1 MGISK
6 IVEKMYGCSDQ
17 SLCIPGTLGLKEMC
31 VLFFFFIFVQNML
44 TCALMRTLLDSTSP
58 VIFFQQISTTDHQST
73 PLF

>member
-31 VLFFFFIFVQNML
+31 PFFFHF
-44 TCALMRTLLDSTSP
+44 CAKYVHMCIDENLA
-58 VIFFQQISTTDHQST
+58 
-73 PLF
+73 

>member
-6 IVEKMYGCSDQ
+6 MAEKVYGCSDQ
-17 SLCIPGTLGLKEMC
+17 SLCIPGTLGLKETC
-31 VLFFFFIFVQNML
+31 VLFFSLLCKIIML